1 MKTAMDTIKK
11 QVRNSASK
19 MLEHLKNMEQMQTR
33 KQLHLA
39 KAKAAGDLVECWQ
52 NLQVKHILIESR

>member
-1 MKTAMDTIKK
+1 MDTTKK

-19 MLEHLKNMEQMQTR
+19 MLEHLKNMEQMQIR

-39 KAKAAGDLVECWQ
+39 KAKAAGYLVEC
-52 NLQVKHILIESR
+52 

>member
-33 KQLHLA
+33 KQ
-39 KAKAAGDLVECWQ
+39 CWM
-52 NLQVKHILIESR
+52 LTKLTGKTYFDRESVVSFWFL

>member
-19 MLEHLKNMEQMQTR
+19 ILEHLKNMEQMQTR

-39 KAKAAGDLVECWQ
+39 KAKAAGDLVEC
-52 NLQVKHILIESR
+52 